1 MSMLRLVWASLWYYR
16 RIQGA
21 AACGVAVATA
31 VVVGALVV
39 GDSMRA
45 SLRRLTEQRLGRI
58 DEALVADRFFR
69 AELADAAAATAGP
82 GGAAAPVILLRVS
95 LETAGPP
102 PSRRA
107 NQVNLIGCD
116 HRFWALGTAGPQ
128 HLPADRE
135 IVLNRAL
142 ADHLGVAEG
151 DELLLR
157 LPRPSTV
164 PAESA
169 LGRRTDTVLTQR
181 AIVRAVIGMEGFG
194 RFALEASQREPR
206 NAYVDLAWLQDRLG
220 QPGRAN
226 AILAAGTTLAEA
238 ANGGP
243 SETAVT
249 GTPSVEPPGA
259 GALPGGSGPPLPPQ
273 RPGGESPTWRP
284 LPEDYGLR
292 IEPAGQ
298 GYINITSDRLMLDP
312 AGEREIR
319 RALAQLGPFGVQPAL
334 VYLANTIAFDK
345 RAIPYSTIAA
355 VDFAAEP
362 PLGPMRGLEGKPIPP
377 LAEGEI
383 ALNTWAAEELQ
394 ARPGDRIRVAYFEPE
409 STGGMV
415 REQWAEF
422 RLAAI
427 VALEKAAADPAFT
440 PEVPGLTDRRSIASW
455 DPPFPF
461 DATRVRPKDE
471 AYWNRYRGTPKA
483 FVSLATGQK
492 LWGSRFG
499 RVTSLRVAPLPG
511 WTAQRLARELTLDP
525 ARLGFV
531 FQPVK
536 KQGLAASAGTT
547 DFEFLFL
554 GFSFFLLVS
563 AGLLVALLFRL
574 GVLQRARELGILLAM
589 GFTPRQA
596 MRVLM
601 AEGLMV
607 AAAGGLVGV
616 GLGIG
621 YAALVIWGLQTLW
634 VAAIVTPFLRL
645 AWTAQSLALG
655 FLAGAGICG
664 ATIAGSAWRA
674 SRVSCRRLLSGALE
688 SEPDW
693 RPTTP
698 HRWTQATIASL
709 GLALA
714 LGVAGARLP
723 ETLQAGLF
731 FVAGFL
737 MLLSG
742 MCFFWG
748 QMAAGATGAAV
759 AVGRGNLW
767 RLAVRNTARH
777 PGRSTLTV
785 GLVASAVFLLGA
797 VSVFRVDVG
806 QTAAHYT
813 SGTGGFALVAE
824 SDLPVLADLNTDA
837 GRSQLG
843 LPPAAARLLRNG
855 HIFSFRV
862 QPGEDAS
869 CLNLYRPRQPRVLGV
884 PQAIVERGGFAWS
897 ALAKPAQRIN
907 PWSLLEETLEP
918 DADGVPRVPAVLDA
932 ATATYSL
939 HLGPGLGRSVEIRD
953 GRGQPLRLVVV
964 GLLRDSLFQGTILI
978 GEAAFRQHFPQ
989 VTGFR
994 FFLIDAP
1001 ASILP
1006 DLRQALES
1014 SLGDYGLATETTG
1027 ARLARFLA
1035 VQNTYLST
1043 FQSLGG
1049 LGLLLG
1055 TVGLAVVQLRHVVQ
1069 RRGELALLR
1078 AAGFRRRTLGWLV
1091 TLENA
1096 VLLASG
1102 LAIGVVAAVA
1112 AVLPHFAAHRAEVPW
1127 LTLLAMVALV
1137 LGAGLA
1143 AGAIAVRAAVSAPL
1157 LPALRGQ

>member
-1 MSMLRLVWASLWYYR
+1 MSALRLVLASLWYHR

-45 SLRRLTEQRLGRI
+45 SLRRVTYERLGRI

-69 AELADAAAATAGP
+69 GELAEAASATAGP
-82 GGAAAPVILLRVS
+82 AGTAAPVILLRVS
-95 LETAGPP
+95 LETAGPRP
-102 PSRRA
+102 PRRA

-116 HRFWALGTAGPQ
+116 QRFWAFWNAGASHRPG
-128 HLPADRE
+128 DRQ
-135 IVLNRAL
+135 IVLNRVL
-142 ADHLGVAEG
+142 ADDLGVAEG

-157 LPRPSTV
+157 LPRPSAI

-181 AIVRAVIGMEGFG
+181 AVVREVIGTEGVG

-206 NAYVDLAWLQDRLG
+206 NAYVDLGWLQDRLG
-220 QPGRAN
+220 QPGRVN
-226 AILAAGTTLAEA
+226 AILAAGTKLAEA
-238 ANGGP
+238 AENGS
-243 SETAVT
+243 SETTRA
-249 GTPSVEPPGA
+249 GTPRGEAA
-259 GALPGGSGPPLPPQ
+259 GDTSGPASTAPGLAPQ
-273 RPGGESPTWRP
+273 RPGMGAPLWRP

-298 GYINITSDRLMLDP
+298 GYINITSDRLVLDP
-312 AGEREIR
+312 AAEREIR
-319 RALAQLGPFGVQPAL
+319 RALAALGDFRVQPAF
-334 VYLANTIAFDK
+334 VYLAITLALGK
-345 RAIPYSTIAA
+345 HTIPYSTIAA

-362 PLGPMRGLEGKPIPP
+362 PLGPMCGVDGKPIPP
-377 LAEGEI
+377 LAHDEI
-383 ALNTWAAEELQ
+383 ALNSWAAEDLQ
-394 ARPGDRIRVAYFEPE
+394 AKPGDRIQVAYFEPE
-409 STGGMV
+409 STGGVV
-415 REQWAEF
+415 RQRWAEF

-427 VALEKAAADPAFT
+427 VALQGAAADPAFT

-461 DATRVRPKDE
+461 DATRVRVKDE

-499 RVTSLRVAPLPG
+499 QVTSLRVAPLPG
-511 WTAQRLARELTLDP
+511 WTAEKLARRLALDP
-525 ARLGFV
+525 TRMGLV

-563 AGLLVALLFRL
+563 SGMLVVLLFRL
-574 GVLQRARELGILLAM
+574 GVVQRARELGILLAI
-589 GFTPRQA
+589 GFTRRQA
-596 MRVLM
+596 MRVLV
-601 AEGLMV
+601 AEGLLV
-607 AAAGGLVGV
+607 AATGGLVGV
-616 GLGIG
+616 VLGIG
-621 YAALVIWGLQTLW
+621 YAALVVWGLQTIWLG
-634 VAAIVTPFLRL
+634 AIATPFLRL
-645 AWTAQSLALG
+645 AWAPQSLAVG
-655 FLAGAGICG
+655 YLAGAGICG
-664 ATIAGSAWRA
+664 ATIVGSAWRA

-688 SEPDW
+688 SEPSL
-693 RPTTP
+693 RPAATR
-698 HRWTQATIASL
+698 RWIQATFACL
-709 GLALA
+709 VLALA
-714 LGVAGARLP
+714 LGVLGTTLS

-731 FVAGFL
+731 FLAGLL
-737 MLLSG
+737 MLAAG
-742 MCFFWG
+742 MCFFWSRL
-748 QMAAGATGAAV
+748 AAGATGAAV
-759 AVGRGNLW
+759 TVGRGNIL

-797 VSVFRVDVG
+797 ISVFRVDVG
-806 QTAAHYT
+806 QTSLHYT
-813 SGTGGFALVAE
+813 SGTGGFTLVAE
-824 SDLPVLADLNTDA
+824 SDLPLLADLDTDV
-837 GRSQLG
+837 GRAQLG
-843 LPPAAARLLRNG
+843 IPPAAARLLRNCR
-855 HIFSFRV
+855 IYSFRV
-862 QPGEDAS
+862 QPGDDAS

-884 PQAIVERGGFAWS
+884 PQAMVERGGFAWTG
-897 ALAKPAQRIN
+897 LARPGQQSN
-907 PWSLLEETLEP
+907 PWSLLEQSLEP
-918 DADGVPRVPAVLDA
+918 DPDGVPRVPVVLDA

-939 HLGPGLGRSVEIRD
+939 HLGPGIGRAVEIRD

-964 GLLRDSLFQGTILI
+964 GLLRDSLFQGVMLI
-978 GEAAFRQHFPQ
+978 GDAAFRQYFPQ
-989 VTGFR
+989 AAGFR
-994 FFLIDAP
+994 FFLIEAP
-1001 ASILP
+1001 ASIVP
-1006 DLRQALES
+1006 EVRQALES
-1014 SLGDYGLATETTG
+1014 YLGDYGLATETAP

-1055 TVGLAVVQLRHVVQ
+1055 TVGLAVVQLRHVIQ

-1078 AAGFRRRTLGWLV
+1078 AAGFRRWTLGWLV

-1102 LAIGVVAAVA
+1102 LVIGGVAAGA

-1127 LTLLAMVALV
+1127 LTLLGLAGLV
-1137 LGAGLA
+1137 LGAGLS
-1143 AGAIAVRAAVSAPL
+1143 AGLIAVRAAVSVPL